1 MKKINRHNYEV
12 FFIDYFDN
20 ELNKKE
26 IQSLFDFL
34 ELHPDLK
41 EEFEE
46 FENFNISSD
55 QEVVLANK
63 PQLKKHIDESNI
75 EHYIIAELEGQ
86 LTTEDQIEYTDFIA
100 ENSFYTPTVERYK
113 RTILQQEVFS
123 FPNKYRLKEK
133 RLIVTLWP
141 YATAIAAAILLLLTL
156 NINDTTQEYHFQ
168 ALKDIN
174 IPNRETISFKRIE
187 NTPNDTTKSIA
198 NYNNKNNISKKVSVF
213 SKEID
218 STFSSP
224 KIKKQFK
231 PLQKKSGINIKNE
244 EIEKLNDNIAL
255 VENIAKTQNDNLQKK
270 ETIPTLKQTIHNTIR
285 TKVFNDE
292 NNKNK
297 LINKEYLIAAASDKV
312 SNFSFEQTEKKERKK
327 TRLRIGKFEFYR
339 NKKA

>member
-46 FENFNISSD
+46 FENFNLSSD
-55 QEVVLANK
+55 QEVLLTNK
-63 PQLKKHIDESNI
+63 LQLKKHIDESNI

-86 LTTEDQIEYTDFIA
+86 LTAEDQIEYTDFIA
-100 ENSFYTPTVERYK
+100 ENSFYTPIVERYK

-133 RLIVTLWP
+133 GLIVTLWP

-156 NINDTTQEYHFQ
+156 NVNDTTQEYHFQ

-187 NTPNDTTKSIA
+187 NIPNDTTKSIA
-198 NYNNKNNISKKVSVF
+198 NYNNKNSISKKVSVF

-218 STFSSP
+218 STLSSP
-224 KIKKQFK
+224 KIKKQLK
-231 PLQKKSGINIKNE
+231 PLQKKSGINIKTE

-255 VENIAKTQNDNLQKK
+255 VENIAETQNDNLQEK

-312 SNFSFEQTEKKERKK
+312 SNFSFEQIEKKTRKK

>member
-1 MKKINRHNYEV
+1 MEKVHSCEPKKP
-12 FFIDYFDN
+12 FF
-20 ELNKKE
+20 LG
-26 IQSLFDFL
+26 L
-34 ELHPDLK
+34 
-41 EEFEE
+41 
-46 FENFNISSD
+46 
-55 QEVVLANK
+55 
-63 PQLKKHIDESNI
+63 QLKKHIDESNI

-86 LTTEDQIEYTDFIA
+86 LTAEDQIEYTDFIA
-100 ENSFYTPTVERYK
+100 ENSFYTPIVERYK

-133 RLIVTLWP
+133 GLIVTLWP

-156 NINDTTQEYHFQ
+156 NVNDTTQEYHFQ

-174 IPNRETISFKRIE
+174 IPNSETIPFKRIE
-187 NTPNDTTKSIA
+187 NVPNDTIKSIA
-198 NYNNKNNISKKVSVF
+198 NYSNKNSSNNKISVSPE
-213 SKEID
+213 KTD
-218 STFSSP
+218 TNSTFP
-224 KIKKQFK
+224 KTKDQFK
-231 PLQKKSGINIKNE
+231 PLQKKSEINIEKQ
-244 EIEKLNDNIAL
+244 EIEKLNSNIAL
-255 VENIAKTQNDNLQKK
+255 VENRAVTQNNNLQENKA
-270 ETIPTLKQTIHNTIR
+270 IPTLKQTIHNTIK